1 MSNTW
6 EEKWFEDIDYLKE
19 NLIKDIKIYFFI
31 YQEMSLK
38 KNKLF
43 KINSK

>member
-19 NLIKDIKIYFFI
+19 NLIKRHKNLFFI

-38 KNKLF
+38 KK
-43 KINSK
+43 